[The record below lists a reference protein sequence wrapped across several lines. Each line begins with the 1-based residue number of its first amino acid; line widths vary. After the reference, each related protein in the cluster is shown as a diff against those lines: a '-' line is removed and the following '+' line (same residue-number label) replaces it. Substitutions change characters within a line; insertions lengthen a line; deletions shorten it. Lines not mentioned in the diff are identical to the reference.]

1 MWDAARD
8 ARALWTLPGL
18 GGYVYALD
26 WCPGDP
32 ATLAVRRTPPPPSR
46 TNWTC
51 RVLHP
56 VLIGHAVSLIPY

>member
-32 ATLAVRRTPPPPSR
+32 ATLAVRRTPPPPP
-46 TNWTC
+46 
-51 RVLHP
+51 L
-56 VLIGHAVSLIPY
+56 VLIGHAASFTPY